1 MAVFEDG
8 VAEAAVDALERP
20 GFQGVGDAADRT
32 LGQRDQVWIAAHEG
46 DGPAIGV
53 GTDGIADEDCSPAL
67 GAIGPMQDSTASKVT
82 AALDQ
87 SQAGQH
93 FLLISPACDDRIRA
107 ADPALIVGGVPDW
120 AVAEGVTEGD
130 REAGQMRVT
139 AGDGSNSAEVGD
151 SGDKG
156 VIDEAGRIPEDV
168 AIRGA
173 DEQ

>member
-20 GFQGVGDAADRT
+20 RFQGVGDAADRT

-67 GAIGPMQDSTASKVT
+67 GAIGPMQDSTASEVPAT
-82 AALDQ
+82 LDQ
-87 SQAGQH
+87 GQIGEQL
-93 FLLISPACDDRIRA
+93 LLISPELDNWIRA

-139 AGDGSNSAEVGD
+139 AGDGTNSSEFVD
-151 SGDKG
+151 FGDKG